1 MEHVRI
7 ESKNDVMNFL
17 CANRDRLH
25 ALGVMRIGLF
35 GSYVRGEQQAGSDV
49 DLLVEFETGRKS
61 FDAFMELSFW
71 LEAIMQR
78 RVELVTL
85 ESLSPYIGPR
95 ILKEVEFAPITS

>member
-1 MEHVRI
+1 MEHIRI

-49 DLLVEFETGRKS
+49 DLLVEFEAGRKS
-61 FDAFMELSFW
+61 
-71 LEAIMQR
+71 
-78 RVELVTL
+78 LVRT
-85 ESLSPYIGPR
+85 
-95 ILKEVEFAPITS
+95 F